1 MGELCTAILV
11 AAGESSRMQG
21 IDKVMEPV
29 GGVPMLLRTAQAVAA
44 SVCIDALVIVTR
56 EDLLPRTEAMCS
68 ALAKPVTVVS
78 GGMSRAESVLCGLRA
93 VPQETR
99 LVAIHDGARPLVSV
113 SVIDAAIRMAAATG
127 AAAPAVALHDTVKV
141 AHNGIV
147 SYTPD
152 RATLFAVQTPQVFD
166 KGKILAALLDA
177 MAQGLP
183 LTDDCSAAEAA
194 GMQVTLTDGS
204 EENLKIT
211 TPTDLILAEAILKRR
226 ETQ

>member
-1 MGELCTAILV
+1 MGEFCTAILV
-11 AAGESSRMQG
+11 AAGDSSRMQG

-141 AHNGIV
+141 AHDGIV

-226 ETQ
+226 ET

>member
-1 MGELCTAILV
+1 
-11 AAGESSRMQG
+11 MQG